1 MKRIKTSPRKNWKQ
15 RVEQIGFG
23 FHSLDIP
30 YWDESIYYQFSM
42 SEILQ
47 IEQATGELWEMC
59 LEAVQTVVDRQWYN
73 LFQIPTWAIPLL
85 EKTWEEDWPSIYG
98 RFDFVYK
105 DGTLKMLEFN
115 ADTPTSLFEAAIV
128 QWFWLQD
135 IDSEADQFN
144 SIHEK
149 LIAYWAELK
158 PYLHPSTLHF
168 SCVRDNIEDLTTTQ
182 YLRDCAAQA
191 TLPTDFLYMDEIGW
205 NQEDLCFADLKNQPI
220 ENIFKLYPYEWMLDE
235 EFGRLLTEDS
245 KACYWIEPLWKMIL
259 SNKALLP
266 ILWELYPNHPLL
278 LESYFEP
285 RHLTDYAK
293 KPILSR
299 EGANIQL
306 VKAAKILE
314 ETDGEYGEEGYIYQQ
329 LFELPNYDGH
339 YPLIGSWIVGQTPAG
354 IGIREANNLITD
366 NKSRFVPHLIA

>member
-1 MKRIKTSPRKNWKQ
+1 MKRIKTTPRKNWKQ

-23 FHSLDIP
+23 FHSTDIP
-30 YWDESIYYQFSM
+30 YWDESLYYSFSL
-42 SEILQ
+42 SEVEQ
-47 IEQATGELWEMC
+47 IEKASNELWEMC
-59 LEAVQTVVDRQWYN
+59 LEAVQTIVDRQWYN

-85 EKTWEEDWPSIYG
+85 EQTWEEDWPSIYG

-105 DGTLKMLEFN
+105 AGQLKLLEFN

-135 IDSEADQFN
+135 AHPEADQFN

-149 LIAYWAELK
+149 LIAYWKVLK
-158 PYLHPSTLHF
+158 PYLRPDTLQF
-168 SCVRDNIEDLTTTQ
+168 AAVRDNIEDFTTVQ
-182 YLRDCAAQA
+182 YLRDCAVQA
-191 TLPTDFLYMDEIGW
+191 GIPTDFLYMDEIGW
-205 NQEDLCFADLKNQPI
+205 DEERLLFVDLEHRPI
-220 ENIFKLYPYEWMLDE
+220 QNIFKLYPYEWMLGE
-235 EFGRLLTEDS
+235 EFGRLLPQDS
-245 KACYWIEPLWKMIL
+245 KFGFWIEPLWKMIL

-266 ILWELYPNHPLL
+266 VLWELYPNHPYL

-306 VKAAKILE
+306 IKGAEILE
-314 ETDGEYGEEGYIYQQ
+314 ETDGEYGEEGYIYQA
-329 LFELPNYDGH
+329 LFELPDYEGH
-339 YPLIGSWIVGQTPAG
+339 YPVIGSWIIGQEAAG

-366 NKSRFVPHLIA
+366 NKSRFVPHLIE